1 MKNRSLILLCLTFS
15 LLTAIGF
22 AQEKKQEKPVEVILL
37 HANDMHAKIDNMAK
51 LAYLADSLKRFH
63 DNVFLLAAGDNFTG
77 NPIVDMAPDKGS
89 PMIDLM
95 NRCGFSVSAMGN
107 HEFDMGQEFLHK
119 RFLQATFPFI
129 CSNLNASG
137 AVIGPVK
144 PYLILGTK
152 SGDSIALLG
161 LLQLDDNG
169 LPSSIPTHM
178 MGISFVNGLSKAREY
193 AWLKTR
199 YGNLIALSHLG
210 IEDDTRLADSLPQ
223 LDLIIGG
230 HSHTLL
236 EKPRME
242 NGVMIVQAGSYL
254 KYIGKTT
261 LMVSQ
266 GHIVDRRDEV
276 IAMESL
282 HQEKKEIRNLIDQY
296 NSNTEFDKVVG
307 LADQPLEGVDEL
319 GSLMTDAVVSQSK
332 ADIAFQNKGG
342 IRLPSLPAGKLTLR
356 DVYKLDPFNNQI
368 VLFNMNVAE
377 IKSLICYGYKHEK
390 AIDLQVS
397 GITYLLTGNGNN
409 QCARV
414 DLFDKSGKPL
424 DPQREFSVAMNSYM
438 AAAYKFDHKDPGT
451 ITQFTTNEAL
461 VHYLHKVKRVN
472 YSGVRRATLGK

>member
-1 MKNRSLILLCLTFS
+1 MINHTQILLCLTLF
-15 LLTAIGF
+15 LLTTAGF
-22 AQEKKQEKPVEVILL
+22 TQGISQEKPSEIILL
-37 HANDMHAKIDNMAK
+37 HANDMHAKIENMAK

-63 DNVFLLAAGDNFTG
+63 DNVFLVASGDNFTG

-119 RFLQATFPFI
+119 RFLQAHFPFI
-129 CSNLNASG
+129 CSNLNAST

-161 LLQLDDNG
+161 LLQLDENG

-178 MGISFVNGLSKAREY
+178 MGITFVNGLSKAREY
-193 AWLKTR
+193 TWLKTR

-223 LDLIIGG
+223 FDLIIGG

-236 EKPRME
+236 EKPKME

-261 LMVSQ
+261 LLISH
-266 GHIVDRRDEV
+266 GHIIDRRDEV

-307 LADQPLEGVDEL
+307 IADKPLEGVDQL
-319 GSLMTDAVVSQSK
+319 GSLMTDAVVSQTR
-332 ADIAFQNKGG
+332 ADMAFQNKGG
-342 IRLPSLPAGKLTLR
+342 IRMPLLPAGNLTLR
-356 DVYKLDPFNNQI
+356 DIYKLDPFNNQI
-368 VLFNMNVAE
+368 VLYSMNVAE
-377 IKSLICYGYKHEK
+377 IKSLICYGYHHEK

-397 GITYLLTGNGNN
+397 GLTYILTGDGNN
-409 QCARV
+409 QCAGV
-414 DLFDKSGKPL
+414 ELFDKSGKPL
-424 DPQREFSVAMNSYM
+424 DAHREFTVSMNSYM
-438 AAAYKFDHKDPGT
+438 AAAYKFDHRDPGT
-451 ITQFTTNEAL
+451 TTPYTTSEAL
-461 VHYLHKVKRVN
+461 VHYLQKVKRVN